1 MSNSE
6 PGAVEVPDERSPF
19 TLSSLQ
25 RIAVVIIVLVVGLL
39 GVQLVQLTSQRSSVL
54 QSIVD
59 SDSATGNAFFT
70 QRESL
75 VMAVDYERWM
85 SGNETRRTVL
95 IRRALLGRRLDVKDE
110 EGVTNAERA
119 HPEYLDALEVVD
131 GCLAKAPDGFL
142 SEADQNLIRVECGEA
157 LDVLVFEARQ
167 LAIDISNAGDG
178 RLREIIDSDRAD
190 RRDQL
195 GWILVTIGMLGVAG
209 VYLGLSR
216 VRDLRRMRIGI
227 RNDQKT
233 LEHSQRA
240 LTIVESELHSRVTRE
255 NLRRAEDQ
263 RLDSAVRMIATDL
276 RRVTSP
282 KQIVERLASGLE
294 YATGADLVY
303 VHLFAL
309 HDPSDL
315 GCLVRN
321 GSLSTVRPSEVGI
334 DRDLSVEMLAQVEK
348 MWLDSEAT
356 VLRVE
361 EFAVDLSPKMLA
373 MIAQLD
379 LPKQSFL
386 VPMGEGTSIV
396 GFVIVGRS
404 GESAWQTYEL
414 VATQNAVAHATNA
427 VAALRS
433 LDLVKEVRQSQQVVE
448 EMRELDRLKNEF
460 ISNVNH
466 ELRTPLTSIIGYLD
480 IIASDDSNLPAE
492 TAEFLNIVRRN
503 AGRLLELIEN
513 LLVVSRSGDPNAV
526 TKMESVDFGQ
536 LVRETVET
544 IRAKDPDSSVII
556 ETRVDDSLVPI
567 MGDRLRLEQVV
578 VNLVTN
584 AVKFSRDYSK
594 VVVGVGSSLGEGG
607 ARPEVVLTVADSGI
621 GIPEDE
627 IPKLF
632 DRFFRAS
639 NAEKALIPGT
649 GLGLPIV
656 KQFVEDHHGTIAV
669 ESTLNVGTTMTV
681 RLPCQPSVD

>member
-1 MSNSE
+1 
-6 PGAVEVPDERSPF
+6 
-19 TLSSLQ
+19 
-25 RIAVVIIVLVVGLL
+25 
-39 GVQLVQLTSQRSSVL
+39 
-54 QSIVD
+54 
-59 SDSATGNAFFT
+59 
-70 QRESL
+70 
-75 VMAVDYERWM
+75 MAVDYERWM
-85 SGNETRRTVL
+85 SGNETKRKVL
-95 IRRALLGRRLDVKDE
+95 IRRALLGQRLGVKDTD
-110 EGVTNAERA
+110 GFTNAERA
-119 HPEYLDALEVVD
+119 HPEYLEALEVVD
-131 GCLAKAPDGFL
+131 GCLEKAPDGFL
-142 SEADQNLIRVECGEA
+142 SEADQNLIRTECGEA

-178 RLREIIDSDRAD
+178 RLREIIESDRKD

-195 GWILVTIGMLGVAG
+195 GWILVTIGLLGAAGAYLGV
-209 VYLGLSR
+209 SR
-216 VRDLRRMRIGI
+216 ARDLRRMRLEI
-227 RNDQKT
+227 RNDQKI
-233 LEHSQRA
+233 LGQSQRA
-240 LTIVESELHSRVTRE
+240 LSIVESELHSRVSRE

-309 HDPSDL
+309 NEFPDI
-315 GCLVRN
+315 GCLARS
-321 GSLSTVRPSEVGI
+321 GSLSTVRPSDVGI
-334 DRDLSVEMLAQVEK
+334 DRDLSLEMLSQVEK
-348 MWLDSEAT
+348 MWLESEAT
-356 VLRVE
+356 VLRVD
-361 EFAVDLSPKMLA
+361 EFAADLSKN
-373 MIAQLD
+373 MIDTIARLD
-379 LPKQSFL
+379 LPNQSFL
-386 VPMGEGTSIV
+386 VAMGEGKSVV
-396 GFVIVGRS
+396 GFVIVGRA
-404 GESAWQTYEL
+404 GETAWQSYEL

-433 LDLVKEVRQSQQVVE
+433 MDLVKEVRQSQQVVE

-480 IIASDDSNLPAE
+480 VIASDDSDLPAD
-492 TAEFLNIVRRN
+492 TVEFLNIVRRN
-503 AGRLLELIEN
+503 ADRLLELIEN
-513 LLVVSRSGDPNAV
+513 LLVVSRSGDPNAM

-536 LVRETVET
+536 LVQETVET
-544 IRAKDPDSSVII
+544 IRAKDPDTSVII
-556 ETRVDDSLVPI
+556 ETQVDKSLVP
-567 MGDRLRLEQVV
+567 MVGDRLRLEQVV

-584 AVKFSRDYSK
+584 AIKFSRDYSK
-594 VVVGVGSSLGEGG
+594 VVVRVEMLQGGSGTQS
-607 ARPEVVLTVADSGI
+607 EVVLTVADSGI

-627 IPKLF
+627 VPKLF

-656 KQFVEDHHGTIAV
+656 KQFVDDHHGSIEV
-669 ESTLNVGTTMTV
+669 KSTLNVGTTMTV